1 MNKKLIREVAMR
13 VNEEEG
19 DFLLECLAKNPS
31 EDKADDLYA
40 LCYILLEELEGEEE

>member
-1 MNKKLIREVAMR
+1 MNEKLIREVAMR
-13 VNEEEG
+13 VNEEDG
-19 DFLLECLAKNPS
+19 NFLLECLVNPS